1 MGIRLPM
8 TACRETDRIA
18 LYLRVANSLRGRIAD
33 GEWRPA
39 TQLPIIKDLA
49 KKYRVSLVTVRQ
61 ALGILAGDGLV
72 EGGQGRGTF
81 VRETVRS
88 VRDNPN
94 LRAAINDRLALPPG
108 TTIKILGRETTTDLP
123 DDLAPDDVPR
133 HPKYVCIRKLHLQ
146 DGEPFAVITVTVAQQ
161 IYRLFPK
168 GADKTTKILRL
179 LMDYG
184 QLVLS
189 RSRIE
194 LVVTY
199 ADSEMSTL
207 LQCPVMAALVRI
219 RSFRVD
225 DTSHLAF
232 GHVSY
237 YRADR
242 FIYEVEEHETDLEK
256 SSPIILPATR
266 RMADRKRS

>member
-1 MGIRLPM
+1 MAPQLG
-8 TACRETDRIA
+8 READKIA
-18 LYLRVANSLRGRIAD
+18 LYLRVANSLRSRIAD

-39 TQLPIIKDLA
+39 EQLPIIKDLA
-49 KKYRVSLVTVRQ
+49 KEYRVSLVTVRQ
-61 ALGILAGDGLV
+61 ALHILASDGLV

-81 VRETVRS
+81 VCDTVRS

-94 LRAAINDRLALPPG
+94 LRAAINDRVALPPG
-108 TTIKILGRETTTDLP
+108 TTIKILGRETTTDLAG
-123 DDLAPDDVPR
+123 DLAPDDVPR
-133 HPKYVCIRKLHLQ
+133 HPKYVCVRKLHLQ
-146 DGEPFAVITVTVAQQ
+146 DGEPFAVMNVSVAQH

-168 GADKTTKILRL
+168 GADKHTKILRL
-179 LMDYG
+179 IMDYG
-184 QLVLS
+184 NLVLS

-225 DTSHLAF
+225 DTGHLAF

-242 FIYEVEEHETDLEK
+242 FIYEVEEHETALEK
-256 SSPIILPATR
+256 SSAIILPDTR
-266 RMADRKRS
+266 RTGNRKE